1 MKILKIESFNYDKLT
16 NTITYILQNYKN
28 RISNSEN
35 NPYYKNYSKIF
46 TEYRRT
52 VELLEKELSKSLQI
66 LVKDKKSGLSIST
79 DKFMNFDL
87 LARFKENFTA
97 EINRLEANSPLNIMK
112 KGYSVA
118 FLNDEKITSVKN
130 VKTGDDI
137 IVQLADGSLDCKVN
151 NISGKGVK

>member
-1 MKILKIESFNYDKLT
+1 M
-16 NTITYILQNYKN
+16 
-28 RISNSEN
+28 
-35 NPYYKNYSKIF
+35 
-46 TEYRRT
+46 
-52 VELLEKELSKSLQI
+52 LEKEISKSLQI

-137 IVQLADGSLDCKVN
+137 TVQLVDGSLDCKVN